1 MTTNVDEEYDEVL
14 CQYVSSR
21 GLLKSC
27 TSHCKYP
34 ISSIRS
40 SNHVDIAKLIDGDT
54 IYICSSALPD
64 FVNRILPNIKTRFI
78 LLSGDSDV
86 SVPTGIL
93 TDCDFD
99 ILMNNRYLIVLFAQN
114 LVFSPKTYP
123 KLRYLPIGL
132 DYHTVANNNMWWGPQ
147 CSPKT
152 QEQLLFAVSKKARP
166 FYERLPTAYST
177 FHFVLHRGGR
187 QQAYDQIPKELI
199 YYEPSATN
207 RLKSWKTQSEYAFVA
222 SPPGEGLDCHRTW
235 EALCLGCIPI
245 LISTPLDDMFEG
257 LPVLIVKSWSDVTK
271 ELLDNTISEYSKK
284 EFCMDKLYLPYWLEQ
299 ISKEIM

>member
-1 MTTNVDEEYDEVL
+1 MTANVDERYDETL

-27 TSHCKYP
+27 ASHCKYP

-64 FVNRILPNIKTRFI
+64 FVNRILPDIKTRFI

-93 TDCDFD
+93 TDGDFD
-99 ILMNNRYLIVLFAQN
+99 SLMNNPYLIALFSQN
-114 LVFSPKTYP
+114 LVFSPKLYP

-132 DYHTVANNNMWWGPQ
+132 DYHTVANNNMWWGPT

-152 QEQLLFAVSKKARP
+152 QEQLLIAVSKNARS
-166 FYERLPTAYST
+166 FGERKPTAYST
-177 FHFVLHRGGR
+177 FHFVLHRGSRR
-187 QQAYDQIPKELI
+187 QAFDQIPKELV
-199 YYEPSATN
+199 YYEPCATT
-207 RLKSWKTQSEYAFVA
+207 RLKSWKTQSEYAFVV

-257 LPVLIVKSWSDVTK
+257 LPVLIVKSWSDVTR
-271 ELLDNTISEYSKK
+271 ELLDRTVAEYSKK
-284 EFCMDKLYLPYWLEQ
+284 EWCLDKLYLNYWLEQ
-299 ISKEIM
+299 ISNELI